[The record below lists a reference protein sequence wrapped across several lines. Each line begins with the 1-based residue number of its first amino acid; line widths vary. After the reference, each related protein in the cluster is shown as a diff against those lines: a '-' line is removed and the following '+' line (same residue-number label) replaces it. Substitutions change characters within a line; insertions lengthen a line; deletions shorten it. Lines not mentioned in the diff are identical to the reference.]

1 MIDTETIKKKRKAL
15 GMTQEDLAKK
25 CGVSWQSISNLE
37 RKKNISHELL
47 SQVCGILELELRIVD
62 TMPIEEKPK
71 KEERV
76 QLID

>member
-1 MIDTETIKKKRKAL
+1 MIDTEAIKKKRRAL

-62 TMPIEEKPK
+62 TMPIKEKPK

>member
-1 MIDTETIKKKRKAL
+1 MIDTEAIKKKRKAL

-47 SQVCGILELELRIVD
+47 SQVCEILELELRIVD
-62 TMPIEEKPK
+62 TMPIAEKPK